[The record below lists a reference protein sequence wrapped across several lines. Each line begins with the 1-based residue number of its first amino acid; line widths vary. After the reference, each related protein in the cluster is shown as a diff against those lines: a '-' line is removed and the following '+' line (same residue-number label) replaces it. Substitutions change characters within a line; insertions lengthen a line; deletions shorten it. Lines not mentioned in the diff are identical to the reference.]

1 MGQPPWRGQASATTC
16 GPVTMKETNN
26 KLEEALKKLRE
37 TKCTN
42 GHCWNPGCRGEC
54 DWNYQ
59 FRVLKVI
66 SDELDEMKGVEKP
79 LLGRK
84 GVL

>member
-1 MGQPPWRGQASATTC
+1 
-16 GPVTMKETNN
+16 MKNTND
-26 KLEEALKKLRE
+26 KLEEALRKLRE

-42 GHCWNPGCRGEC
+42 GHCWKPGCRGEC

-66 SDELDEMKGVEKP
+66 KEELDEMKGADMP
-79 LLGRK
+79 LRPSK

>member
-1 MGQPPWRGQASATTC
+1 
-16 GPVTMKETNN
+16 MKETNN

-42 GHCWNPGCRGEC
+42 GHCLKPGCRGEC

-66 SDELDEMKGVEKP
+66 REELDEMKGVEKP